1 MISRRAC
8 DLNTNNVNMN
18 SMFLGYSSL
27 TLLPNISNCWISNV
41 KDICCMFSYCS
52 SLLSLPDV
60 SKWCII
66 NVEKLDDMFRECTSL
81 SSSSDIFKWDTSR
94 VSHID
99 GGTVIGCLNL
109 HIKGDKS

>member
-1 MISRRAC
+1 MFPYCSSLLSLLDISKW
-8 DLNTNNVNMN
+8 NTNNVENVDD
-18 SMFLGYSSL
+18 MFRE
-27 TLLPNISNCWISNV
+27 
-41 KDICCMFSYCS
+41 CS

-81 SSSSDIFKWDTSR
+81 SSSSSDIFKWDTSM